1 MTIHSRYFLIFIF
14 LFVSIAKAD
23 DAKFDSLV
31 TTGIKQIYNIKFP
44 EAEKTFR
51 MLIADYPNHPAGRF
65 FLAMIDWWKILLDFD
80 SEKYDEIFYQK
91 LEDVI
96 YQCDELLK
104 KNPENVDALF
114 FKGGAIGFRGRLR
127 ANRDSWL
134 KAADD
139 GREALPIVEHAA
151 NLDSNNVDVQLGFG
165 IYNYYAA
172 VIPDEYPMIK
182 PLMLFFPSGD
192 KEKGIE
198 QLNNVAFNGRYAKY
212 EAQYFLMTLY
222 FNYENNAFK
231 AYEYAEMLTK
241 EFPDNPVFERW
252 KGRIE
257 AKKGNFVA
265 ASIIFRNVIDK
276 GDSGLTGYNVPKT
289 EREADYYVAYQYF
302 NTNKLDS
309 AKIYFDDCAKISKQ
323 VDGDEE
329 SGFRVNA
336 VLYIGMIN
344 DLWNKRDE
352 AISNYKKVLDMDEY
366 ANSHKRAEEL
376 IEKPFKK

>member
-276 GDSGLTGYNVPKT
+276 GDLGFTGYNVFKT
-289 EREADYYVAYQYF
+289 KREADYYVAYQYF

-309 AKIYFDDCAKISKQ
+309 AIIYFDDCSKVSKQ
-323 VDGDEE
+323 IDGDDE
-329 SGFRVNA
+329 SGFQVNA